1 MSDNAKQEGKP
12 IIDLALIEAY
22 KQSGGQAHHLMDK
35 NVASLTVNFNK
46 VVNVSELPGIH
57 MFAEELP
64 NGVKAKIVVDEGTTY
79 DEPIHICF
87 GMLPEEGLQEVIS
100 EFIIGK
106 NANISAIAHCTF
118 PNSIKVVHQMEAQVT
133 VEEGASFEY
142 REEHFHGVA
151 SGAIVKPK
159 TIAHIK
165 KNGRYV
171 NAFKLVGGRVGQLDL
186 EYFADLD
193 DNAVVELE
201 TKASGRDDDKIKI
214 TEIFNL
220 NGDGARGIAKSRVFV
235 RDDSISEFIAEAN
248 GNAPNTRGHVDCTEI
263 ISGNAQASAIPRVT
277 VKHESAKVTHE
288 ASIGKIDNDKLE
300 TLMARG
306 LSEDEAI
313 DIVIKGLLK

>member
-1 MSDNAKQEGKP
+1 MSDKVNPQEKP

-22 KQSGGQAHHLMDK
+22 KQSGGQAHHLTDK

-64 NGVKAKIVVDEGTTY
+64 NGVKAKIEVDEGTKY

-106 NANISAIAHCTF
+106 NANVSVIAHCTF
-118 PNSIKVVHQMEAQVT
+118 PNSKKVIHQMDAKVV
-133 VEEGASFEY
+133 VEEGANFEY
-142 REEHFHGVA
+142 REEHFHGIA

-159 TIAHIK
+159 TIAHVK

-171 NAFKLVGGRVGQLDL
+171 NAFKLVGGRVGELDL
-186 EYFADLD
+186 EYYADVD
-193 DNAVVELE
+193 DNGVVELV
-201 TKASGRDDDKIKI
+201 TKASGKDDDKIKI
-214 TEIFNL
+214 TEVFNL

-235 RDDSISEFIAEAN
+235 RDNSISEFIAEAN

-263 ISGNAQASAIPRVT
+263 ISGNAQASAMPRVT
-277 VKHESAKVTHE
+277 VKHESAKITHE
-288 ASIGKIDNDKLE
+288 ASIGKIDSDKLE

-313 DIVIKGLLK
+313 DVIIKGLLK